1 MLTTMT
7 KKCSP
12 LNDFLIKRLK
22 ELNLSIRAFA
32 RRVGVSHVFIV
43 QVKQGQ
49 APFPGEQFLKW
60 CDALELNE
68 EMRDEFLHS
77 SLIPQCPQELQNYIS
92 KLEATAR
99 RCKGSMKAH
108 QEIMS

>member
-1 MLTTMT
+1 MLTIMT

-60 CDALELNE
+60 CEALELNE
-68 EMRDEFLHS
+68 EMRDEFLRS
-77 SLIPQCPQELQNYIS
+77 SLIPQCPEHLRVYIA
-92 KLEATAR
+92 KLEHI
-99 RCKGSMKAH
+99 CKYHKLKKP
-108 QEIMS
+108 